1 MKFLKHLSLILL
13 IKKLMDKIGLENE
26 IIFLRHSKVVENN
39 KLFGRLEA
47 NSSEIEIKKKL
58 F

>member
-1 MKFLKHLSLILL
+1 
-13 IKKLMDKIGLENE
+13 MDKIGLENE

>member
-1 MKFLKHLSLILL
+1 
-13 IKKLMDKIGLENE
+13 MDKIGLKNE

-39 KLFGRLEA
+39 KLFGQLDV